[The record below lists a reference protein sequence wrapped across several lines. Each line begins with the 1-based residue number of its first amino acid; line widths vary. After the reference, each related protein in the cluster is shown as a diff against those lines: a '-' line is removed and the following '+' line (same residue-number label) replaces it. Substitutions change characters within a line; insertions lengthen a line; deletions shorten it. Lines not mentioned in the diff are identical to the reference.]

1 MDLKDPKTQKMILVG
16 LGTAA
21 LVYFYVFADFVP
33 FNFKAR
39 SKEIAVLKDEY
50 TKKSNELTKAQQ
62 LVNRLPELK
71 KEFALLNQRWAVA
84 QELLPSEKEV
94 ASLLRKVTI
103 AGQEAGVKFLLFKP
117 GTANPQTYFTE
128 NPVQV
133 SVTGGFH
140 RAGTFLSE
148 IAELSRLV
156 NVSQLKLKGFDKGDL
171 DDTVQADFVATAYT
185 LAEGNPNEPAKQPS
199 AATK

>member
-39 SKEIAVLKDEY
+39 SKEIATLKADY

-71 KEFALLNQRWAVA
+71 KEFALLNQRWEVA
-84 QELLPSEKEV
+84 QELLPSQKEV

-103 AGQEAGVKFLLFKP
+103 AGQEAGIKFLLFKP

-133 SVTGGFH
+133 SVT
-140 RAGTFLSE
+140 AAS
-148 IAELSRLV
+148 IA
-156 NVSQLKLKGFDKGDL
+156 
-171 DDTVQADFVATAYT
+171 
-185 LAEGNPNEPAKQPS
+185 PARS
-199 AATK
+199 